1 MYIGILLRLIFG
13 YVRVEV
19 EGYYIERFINICQ
32 NKKILIWNLKRQK
45 GVKLYLNIGIK
56 DFKKLKN
63 IARKTNCKIKI
74 SKKKGIPFI
83 LHRYKK
89 RKIFAIFLIII
100 AFSIYTS
107 SKYVWNIEVQIEDN
121 LQIEQI
127 EEDLADLGLRKG
139 MLKSKIET
147 DKLINELRLKR
158 NDISWIGIDLKGTNV
173 IVKAVKADEKPDL
186 LDNSDYCNIVATKS
200 GIITKII
207 AQNGTA
213 VVNVGDEVNEGDILI
228 AGYME
233 GKYTDKRYVHSLGV
247 VQAKIKYSKS
257 EKIYLKQEKLRNTG
271 DEEKKFQIKFNNFQI
286 NFYKTLSKFQKYD
299 TIETTKKLKLFSNF
313 YLPIQIKKIT
323 NNEYIEKLVEYTKDE
338 AKEIGEKQAREKL
351 NKQIDNKENIV
362 NTYINYNELDEYV
375 EVEVIY
381 EVIEEIS
388 SKEKIVFWKEWKY
401 GREKLKSLYRQ
412 NFFY

>member
-13 YVRVEV
+13 YVRIEV

-32 NKKILIWNLKRQK
+32 NKKILIWNLKREK

-100 AFSIYTS
+100 AFAIYTS
-107 SKYVWNIEVQIEDN
+107 SKYVWNIEVQVEDD

-139 MLKSKIET
+139 VLKSKIET

-186 LDNSDYCNIVATKS
+186 LDNSDYCNIVAKKS

-213 VVNVGDEVNEGDILI
+213 VVNVEDEVNEGDILI

-257 EKIYLKQEKLRNTG
+257 ERIYLNQEKLRDTG

-286 NFYKTLSKFQKYD
+286 NFYKTLSKFKIYD
-299 TIETTKKLKLFSNF
+299 TIEKTEKTIIPA
-313 YLPIQIKKIT
+313 YLI
-323 NNEYIEKLVEYTKDE
+323 
-338 AKEIGEKQAREKL
+338 
-351 NKQIDNKENIV
+351 
-362 NTYINYNELDEYV
+362 
-375 EVEVIY
+375 
-381 EVIEEIS
+381 
-388 SKEKIVFWKEWKY
+388 
-401 GREKLKSLYRQ
+401 
-412 NFFY
+412 

>member
-13 YVRVEV
+13 YVRIEV

-45 GVKLYLNIGIK
+45 GVKLFLNIGIK

-89 RKIFAIFLIII
+89 RKIFALFLILI
-100 AFSIYTS
+100 AFAIYTS
-107 SKYVWNIEVQIEDN
+107 SKYVWNIEVQVEDN

-127 EEDLADLGLRKG
+127 EEDLANLGLRKG
-139 MLKSKIET
+139 VRKSKIET

-173 IVKAVKADEKPDL
+173 IVKAVKSDEKPDL
-186 LDNSDYCNIVATKS
+186 LDNSDYCNIVASKS
-200 GIITKII
+200 GVITKII

-247 VQAKIKYSKS
+247 VQAKIKYQKS
-257 EKIYLKQEKLRNTG
+257 EKFYLNQENLRDTG
-271 DEEKKFQIKFNNFQI
+271 NEEKKFQIKFNNFQI
-286 NFYKTLSKFQKYD
+286 NFYKTLSKFKIYD
-299 TIETTKKLKLFSNF
+299 TIYTEKNLKIFSNF
-313 YLPIQIKKIT
+313 YLPISIVEIT
-323 NNEYIEKLVEYTKDE
+323 NKEQVKETQKYSKEEVIELGKEKLSKAIEEDI
-338 AKEIGEKQAREKL
+338 A
-351 NKQIDNKENIV
+351 NKENILGV
-362 NTYINYNELDEYV
+362 TVDTEEQEDFV
-375 EVEVIY
+375 EVCVTY
-381 EVIEEIS
+381 EVLENIES
-388 SKEKIVFWKEWKY
+388 YEKIEI
-401 GREKLKSLYRQ
+401 
-412 NFFY
+412 